1 MGTLFY
7 VVGASGAGKDSL
19 MAYARARLGGRAPV
33 FFAHRYITRPA
44 GAGGENHVAL
54 SKAEFARMKALDLFA
69 LSWESHGLCYGLGR
83 EIGLWLERGANVV
96 MNGSRAFLP
105 VAERRFPGLAVVLIE
120 VSPAVLRARL
130 VARGREAPEEI
141 EERLARAAEF
151 TVIHPNLITIR
162 NDASLAEAGDALVAV
177 LRESRPAAEALPSAM
192 CLDEGGHHE
201 VAGAP
206 AGRPPVKPG
215 AA

>member
-19 MAYARARLGGRAPV
+19 LAYARAALGGGAPV

-44 GAGGENHVAL
+44 EAGGENHVAL
-54 SKAEFARMKALDLFA
+54 NKAEFAQMKALDLFA
-69 LSWESHGLCYGLGR
+69 LAWESHGFCYGLGR

-105 VAERRFPGLAVVLIE
+105 VADRRFPGLTVVQIE
-120 VSPAVLRARL
+120 VSPAVLRSRL

-141 EERLARAAEF
+141 EERLARASEF
-151 TVIHPNLITIR
+151 NVIHPNVLTIR
-162 NDASLAEAGDALVAV
+162 NNGALPEAGDALVAV
-177 LRESRPAAEALPSAM
+177 LRGARSAAEASVATARLEP
-192 CLDEGGHHE
+192 GG
-201 VAGAP
+201 ADDAFGALS
-206 AGRPPVKPG
+206 GRPLVNSG